1 MDAISIELMQARI
14 AELEQEYLAGGSQ
27 LRALE
32 ARQRQLQDTLL
43 RISGAIQVMQELV
56 QQASRQHEA

>member
-1 MDAISIELMQARI
+1 MDAISIELMQTRI